1 MPMQILPPPMKSLTA
16 RLAAGILALTIAG
29 HAEEFTLIDL
39 GTLGG
44 TQSFALDVNN
54 NRQVSGN
61 SLVTSDPGSTGSLL
75 RAYLWTSGTMTNL
88 GSMAP
93 IPPST
98 STNRFARGY
107 AVNDAGVAVGEFNN
121 DSSRSFVFIGG
132 VMSGLT
138 RLAGDNDNGVAH
150 DINNAGVIVGISS
163 NGTASKPTM
172 WTYDGSNYV
181 ASNLG
186 TIIGTPTS
194 SGRAWA
200 INEQGVAVG
209 LSSNGST
216 SQATMWKSGTII
228 NLTSLGSGVN
238 FSQAYSINDHL
249 QVVGASSTG
258 ETVGDLTGTTSTT
271 SLTRAFLWQE
281 GTMTELPP
289 FNLYTPE
296 NNGATTNYHS
306 EAKDINEAGLVVGN
320 SSRISGSPAVATL
333 WENGLPIDL
342 NTFLPAGSG
351 WVLLSAEG
359 INENG
364 DIVGYGTFNGS
375 SRAYLLENAV
385 PPAQPDVS
393 VTLGSRQNV
402 GIGMFSP
409 TPQMLSAREKRSRF
423 EVLFGITNA
432 GGEGVFS
439 ATAGG
444 SRVPGT
450 QVTFMQNGSNV
461 TAGLIAG
468 TWRSS
473 VLPSDESTTI
483 SASVTVT
490 PRHAS
495 RLLAMDLKA
504 VSLRDDSLE
513 DSAGA
518 SVTLAAT
525 KREKPKKPKKPAK
538 ANQPTKPEQPGSPRG
553 PIASTS
559 QPKPVNSSRF
569 R

>member
-1 MPMQILPPPMKSLTA
+1 
-16 RLAAGILALTIAG
+16 
-29 HAEEFTLIDL
+29 
-39 GTLGG
+39 
-44 TQSFALDVNN
+44 
-54 NRQVSGN
+54 
-61 SLVTSDPGSTGSLL
+61 
-75 RAYLWTSGTMTNL
+75 
-88 GSMAP
+88 
-93 IPPST
+93 
-98 STNRFARGY
+98 
-107 AVNDAGVAVGEFNN
+107 
-121 DSSRSFVFIGG
+121 
-132 VMSGLT
+132 
-138 RLAGDNDNGVAH
+138 
-150 DINNAGVIVGISS
+150 
-163 NGTASKPTM
+163 
-172 WTYDGSNYV
+172 
-181 ASNLG
+181 
-186 TIIGTPTS
+186 
-194 SGRAWA
+194 
-200 INEQGVAVG
+200 
-209 LSSNGST
+209 
-216 SQATMWKSGTII
+216 
-228 NLTSLGSGVN
+228 
-238 FSQAYSINDHL
+238 
-249 QVVGASSTG
+249 
-258 ETVGDLTGTTSTT
+258 VGDLIGTTSTT

-281 GTMTELPP
+281 GTMTVLPP

-364 DIVGYGTFNGS
+364 DIVGYGTFNGN

-393 VTLGSRQNV
+393 VTLGSSQNV
-402 GIGMFSP
+402 GIGRFSP

-423 EVLFGITNA
+423 GVLFGIANA

-439 ATAGG
+439 ATIGVG
-444 SRVPGT
+444 RVPGT

-473 VLPSDESTTI
+473 VLPADESTTI

-490 PRHAS
+490 PRRAS
-495 RLLAMDLKA
+495 RLLTMDLKA
-504 VSLRDDSLE
+504 VSLRDNSLE

-518 SVTLAAT
+518 SVALAAT
-525 KREKPKKPKKPAK
+525 KPAKPAK
-538 ANQPTKPEQPGSPRG
+538 ATRPAQPERPGSPRG
-553 PIASTS
+553 PIVPTS
-559 QPKPVNSSRF
+559 QPKTGNSSRV

>member
-1 MPMQILPPPMKSLTA
+1 MKTLTA
-16 RLAAGILALTIAG
+16 RLVAGILALFTFGQAQ
-29 HAEEFTLIDL
+29 EFTLIDL

-44 TQSFALDVNN
+44 ATSFALDVNN

-61 SLVTSDPGSTGSLL
+61 SLVTSDPGAAGSLL

-107 AVNDAGVAVGEFNN
+107 AVNDSGVVVGELNN
-121 DSSRSFVFIGG
+121 DSSRAFVYSGG

-150 DINNAGVIVGISS
+150 DINNTGVIVGISS

-172 WTYDGSNYV
+172 WTNNGSGYV

-186 TIIGTPTS
+186 TIVGTPTS

-200 INEQGVAVG
+200 INDKGVVVG
-209 LSSNGST
+209 LSGNGNT
-216 SQATMWKSGTII
+216 SQATMWNLGTIT
-228 NLTSLGSGVN
+228 NLTSLGSGVH
-238 FSQAYSINDHL
+238 FSQAYSLNDNL
-249 QVVGASSTG
+249 QIVGASSTG
-258 ETVGDLTGTTSTT
+258 QTVGDLIGTTSTT

-306 EAKDINEAGLVVGN
+306 EAKDINEAGSVVGN

-333 WENGLPIDL
+333 WEKRVPIDL

-364 DIVGYGTFNGS
+364 DIVGYGTYNGN

-385 PPAQPDVS
+385 PPAQPDIS
-393 VTLGSRQNV
+393 VTLGSRRNV
-402 GIGMFSP
+402 GGGILSP
-409 TPQMLSAREKRSRF
+409 APQILTAREKRPRF
-423 EVLFGITNA
+423 EVLFGIANT
-432 GGEGVFS
+432 GGEGAFS
-439 ATAGG
+439 ATAGLG
-444 SRVPGT
+444 RVPG
-450 QVTFMQNGSNV
+450 VKVAFKHNGSNV
-461 TAGLIAG
+461 TAGLLAG
-468 TWRSS
+468 TWRTP
-473 VLPSDESTTI
+473 VIAADGFTAV
-483 SASVTVT
+483 SASVTV
-490 PRHAS
+490 
-495 RLLAMDLKA
+495 RLRPVGRRLNMDLKA
-504 VSLRDDSLE
+504 VSLRNDSLE
-513 DSAGA
+513 DAAAA

-525 KREKPKKPKKPAK
+525 KPKKPGEFGKPV
-538 ANQPTKPEQPGSPRG
+538 QTGFPRG
-553 PIASTS
+553 PIAPQSR
-559 QPKPVNSSRF
+559 PKPATGPRLP
-569 R
+569 

>member
-1 MPMQILPPPMKSLTA
+1 M
-16 RLAAGILALTIAG
+16 
-29 HAEEFTLIDL
+29 IDL

-61 SLVTSDPGSTGSLL
+61 SLVTSDPGSSGSLL
-75 RAYLWTSGTMTNL
+75 RAYLWSSGTMTNL

-107 AVNDAGVAVGEFNN
+107 AVNDSGVVVGELNN
-121 DSSRSFVFIGG
+121 DSSRAFVYSGAI
-132 VMSGLT
+132 MSGLT
-138 RLAGDNDNGVAH
+138 RLAADNDNGVAH

-172 WTYDGSNYV
+172 WIHDGSNYV
-181 ASNLG
+181 AANLG
-186 TIIGTPTS
+186 TIVGTPTS

-209 LSSNGST
+209 LSGNGNT
-216 SQATMWKSGTII
+216 SQATMWQSGTII
-228 NLTSLGSGVN
+228 NLKSLGSGVN
-238 FSQAYSINDHL
+238 FSQAYSLNDRL

-258 ETVGDLTGTTSTT
+258 QTVGDLIGTTSTT
-271 SLTRAFLWQE
+271 SLTRAFLWEE

-306 EAKDINEAGLVVGN
+306 EAKDINEAGWIVGN

-333 WENGLPIDL
+333 WEDGVPIDL
-342 NTFLPAGSG
+342 NTVLPAGSG

-375 SRAYLLENAV
+375 SRAFLLENAV
-385 PPAQPDVS
+385 PPARPDVS
-393 VTLGSRQNV
+393 VTLGSRQKV
-402 GIGMFSP
+402 GSGVVSP
-409 TPQMLSAREKRSRF
+409 APQILSAREKRSRF
-423 EVLFGITNA
+423 EVLFEIANT
-432 GGEGVFS
+432 GGEGSFS
-439 ATAGG
+439 ATAGLG
-444 SRVPGT
+444 RVTGA
-450 QVTFMQNGSNV
+450 QVTFRQNGGNI
-461 TAGLIAG
+461 TAGLLAG
-468 TWRSS
+468 TWKSP
-473 VLPSDESTTI
+473 VLADGGSTAIT
-483 SASVTVT
+483 ASVNVS
-490 PRHAS
+490 PRPS
-495 RLLAMDLKA
+495 GRLLAMDLKA
-504 VSLRDDSLE
+504 VSLRDASLE

-525 KREKPKKPKKPAK
+525 KRAKPTKTNKPA
-538 ANQPTKPEQPGSPRG
+538 QPARAGSPRG
-553 PIASTS
+553 PVA
-559 QPKPVNSSRF
+559 PSSISNVGNPTRE